1 MDYESWDRIADAVNP
16 TLGLITLALSLAIR
30 RPGNPPR
37 WAQLLLTLAAVAS
50 VYAFGWIDAQLGIWP
65 SAGLDF
71 SGHTGVH
78 VAIVVSLWIIDL
90 RAGMA
95 ATAVALLYGALMI
108 YQRYHSLA
116 DIATTAVVIAPLA
129 WGIWWAGKRLA
140 RR

>member
-16 TLGLITLALSLAIR
+16 TVGVITLALSLAVR

-50 VYAFGWIDAQLGIWP
+50 IYAVGWLDARLGLWS
-65 SAGLDF
+65 SAGLDY
-71 SGHTGVH
+71 STHTALH
-78 VAIVVSLWIIDL
+78 VAIVVSLWMIDR

-95 ATAVALLYGALMI
+95 GVAIALLYVALML
-108 YQRYHSLA
+108 YQKYHSFA
-116 DIATTAVVIAPLA
+116 DIATSAVVIAPLA
-129 WGIWWAGKRLA
+129 WGIWWAGGRLA

>member
-16 TLGLITLALSLAIR
+16 TVGVITLGLSLAVR

-50 VYAFGWIDAQLGIWP
+50 IYAVGWLDARLGLWS
-65 SAGLDF
+65 SAGLDY
-71 SGHTGVH
+71 STHTALH
-78 VAIVVSLWIIDL
+78 VAIVVSLWMIDR

-95 ATAVALLYGALMI
+95 GVAIALLYVALML
-108 YQRYHSLA
+108 YQKYHSFA
-116 DIATTAVVIAPLA
+116 DIATSAVVIAPLA
-129 WGIWWAGKRLA
+129 WGIWWAGGRLA